1 MTDEMTPEREL
12 RLIRDELLQRFGP
25 FPDLVTLAAQGLCT
39 ALWRNAGV
47 EDVHGGRD
55 SRIHDGEMFAANV
68 ATTRLIRSCLE
79 CVEYYETD
87 DGWSDPEHMI
97 DWETMAYG
105 LLDPDRIAAGTRSVA
120 DLLGPAYDE
129 WVAGAES
136 AIDYLADLEAERGRD
151 YVLMRYACA
160 ADPAFWGG
168 PSWPWTVET
177 FVKYVNPEPPGIARA
192 ELWRAL
198 LEAPDRM
205 DPEIL
210 SWCVS
215 EGIQFASSIKD
226 KNSGPGCLV
235 GKPDRIAREPESAD
249 RV

>member
-1 MTDEMTPEREL
+1 MTDELTPQREL
-12 RLIRDELLQRFGP
+12 GLIRDALLQQFGP
-25 FPDLVTLAAQGLCT
+25 FPDLVTLAAQGLTT
-39 ALWRNAGV
+39 ALWRNAGA
-47 EDVHGGRD
+47 EDVHGGQD

-79 CVEYYETD
+79 CVEYYETE

-97 DWETMAYG
+97 DWETMTFE
-105 LLDPDRIAAGTRSVA
+105 LLAPERIVAGARSVA

-129 WVAGAES
+129 WAAGA
-136 AIDYLADLEAERGRD
+136 ANTIDYLADLEAERGRD

-160 ADPAFWGG
+160 ANPAFWGG

-177 FVKYVNPEPPGIARA
+177 FVRYVQPEPPGITRA
-192 ELWRAL
+192 ALWRAL

-215 EGIQFASSIKD
+215 EGIQSANSIKR
-226 KNSGPGCLV
+226 KNGGPGCLV
-235 GKPDRIAREPESAD
+235 GKPDRIARETGDAK
-249 RV
+249 